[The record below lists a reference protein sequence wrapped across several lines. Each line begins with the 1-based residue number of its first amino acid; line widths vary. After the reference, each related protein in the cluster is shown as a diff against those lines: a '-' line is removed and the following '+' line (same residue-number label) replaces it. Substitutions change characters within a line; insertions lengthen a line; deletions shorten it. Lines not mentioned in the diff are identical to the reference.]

1 MAWFNQLNQVV
12 QQKQWRI
19 AAMVVGGFIL
29 LCLVIFLLNQKGSS
43 HAQKEEK
50 LNISGLKTHEFTE
63 KNTESALM
71 TQQEDVEQ
79 LKGKLSAVTKALD
92 EMTKNQQAVLE
103 KLKDVS
109 SQQEVLMEEQHDM
122 QLSTPV
128 QEKPEKGMPQGLGA
142 GYTPYPPSE
151 GAGPNLNNI
160 GKMVKIT
167 FSRHKQLE
175 KNNDTYVP
183 PGTYATAVILG
194 GADADAS
201 VNGQTHEAPLLFK
214 LLDNGKIPGGGH
226 SKLKHCVVIA
236 STYGDISSERA
247 LVRLKHISCKSGA
260 NTTIDEEV
268 EGWAWYHGK
277 SGIKGLPYMGDGP
290 MMTWAFL
297 GGSIQGVANALA
309 YNQTTQSISA
319 LGSTTTVNS
328 GDAMQYGAYSG
339 MATAGNTLA
348 NYYIKRADQ
357 YHPVIQVGAGNKV
370 TIVFQTGFFIVPHD
384 KQGNIEQ
391 PKEPTATNVKIP
403 AHLIQEM
410 HNTIP
415 PSNLGQPIG
424 VTS

>member
-1 MAWFNQLNQVV
+1 MTWFNQLNQGIKN
-12 QQKQWRI
+12 KQWRI
-19 AAMVVGGFIL
+19 AGIVVVGFLL
-29 LCLVIFLLNQKGSS
+29 LCGVIFLFNQKGS
-43 HAQKEEK
+43 APKKEEK
-50 LNISGLKTHEFTE
+50 LSITGLATHEFTE

-79 LKGKLSAVTKALD
+79 LKDKLAGVTKALD
-92 EMTKNQQAVLE
+92 DMTKNQQAVLE
-103 KLKDVS
+103 KLNNVS

-128 QEKPEKGMPQGLGA
+128 QEKPEKGMPQGMGA
-142 GYTPYPPSE
+142 GYTPYPPS
-151 GAGPNLNNI
+151 GSNMPDLNNI

-167 FSRHKQLE
+167 FQHHKQLQ

-183 PGTYATAVILG
+183 PGTYSTAVILG

-226 SKLKHCVVIA
+226 SKLKNCVVIA

-247 LVRLKHISCKSGA
+247 LVRLKHITCKSGE

-277 SGIKGLPYMGDGP
+277 SGIKGIPYMGDGP
-290 MMTWAFL
+290 MMKWAFI
-297 GGSIQGVANALA
+297 GGGIEGAGNALA

-319 LGSTTTVNS
+319 LGSTATVNPGAVGQYAAYNGLSTS
-328 GDAMQYGAYSG
+328 GKTLSG
-339 MATAGNTLA
+339 
-348 NYYIKRADQ
+348 YYIKRADQ
-357 YHPVIQVGAGNKV
+357 YHPIIQVGAGNKV
-370 TIVFQTGFFIVPHD
+370 TLVFQTGFFIVPHD
-384 KQGNIEQ
+384 RQGNIEQ
-391 PKEPTATNVKIP
+391 PEQSAPTNVKIP
-403 AHLIQEM
+403 ANLVQQM
-410 HNTIP
+410 NHNPP
-415 PSNLGQPIG
+415 PSSLGQPVG